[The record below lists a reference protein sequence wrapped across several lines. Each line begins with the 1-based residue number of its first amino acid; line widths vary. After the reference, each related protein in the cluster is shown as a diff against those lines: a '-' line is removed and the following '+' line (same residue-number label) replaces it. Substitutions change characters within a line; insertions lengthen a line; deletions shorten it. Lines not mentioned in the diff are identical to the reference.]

1 MSTKFSARGSEI
13 GAIRFLALA
22 LTAGCVLASAQ
33 VQITTTAAKV
43 QSSALSTSGA
53 AAESS
58 ADAMGGPLLGYMFES
73 DTQSLRPILGIAGA
87 SHLGDAMALGL
98 SLKTAAESPSQDYLL
113 GIDNNTGQAQLVDL
127 RAEPANSSSLPG
139 ANAGADRV
147 VLSPRGSAA
156 ALYFRQTRQVQI
168 VTGLPANPQVSNSI
182 SLASLPGFVTAL
194 AIEDGGQW
202 LLAGVSHDGAG
213 SVYAVS
219 AGGSTSMVASGGQI
233 SSLSFGAA
241 SDDALVTDYARNE
254 VVLLRDISSGPQALV
269 LASGKDG
276 LSGPVA
282 AAFAA
287 DGSRVYVANS
297 GSNQIALL
305 PLQGGV
311 PAFLACDCRPT
322 QLAALRGGSAFRITG
337 SPGEP
342 VYLLDTAAA
351 NPRVVFVA
359 SASGVQ
365 PLTGEAATPRST
377 RGRTG
382 R

>member
-1 MSTKFSARGSEI
+1 MSIKFLARRSEI
-13 GAIRFLALA
+13 GATRFLALA

-33 VQITTTAAKV
+33 VHIATSTAKV
-43 QSSALSTSGA
+43 QSAALGTSEA

-58 ADAMGGPLLGYMFES
+58 SDAMGGPVLGYMFES
-73 DTQSLRPILGIAGA
+73 DNQSLRPILGIAGA

-98 SLKTAAESPSQDYLL
+98 SLKTASESPNQDYLL
-113 GIDNNTGQAQLVDL
+113 GIDGNTGQAQLVDL
-127 RAEPANSSSLPG
+127 RAGSANTSSLQG

-147 VLSPRGSAA
+147 VLSPQGSAA
-156 ALYFRQTRQVQI
+156 ALYFRQARQVQV
-168 VTGLPANPQVSNSI
+168 VTGLPANPQVSSSI
-182 SLASLPGFVTAL
+182 SLESLPGFVTAL

-202 LLAGVSHDGAG
+202 LLAGMSHEGAG
-213 SVYAVS
+213 SVFAVS
-219 AGGSTSMVASGGQI
+219 AGGSASLVASAGQV

-282 AAFAA
+282 AAFSA
-287 DGSRVYVANS
+287 DRSRVYVANS

-305 PLQGGV
+305 PLEGGV
-311 PAFLACDCRPT
+311 PAVLACDCRPT
-322 QLAALRGGSAFRITG
+322 QLAALRGGSAYRITG
-337 SPGEP
+337 SAGEP
-342 VYLLDTAAA
+342 IYLLDTAAD
-351 NPRVVFVA
+351 PRVVFVA
-359 SASGVQ
+359 SATSGQ
-365 PLTGEAATPRST
+365 PLTGDAPAPRST